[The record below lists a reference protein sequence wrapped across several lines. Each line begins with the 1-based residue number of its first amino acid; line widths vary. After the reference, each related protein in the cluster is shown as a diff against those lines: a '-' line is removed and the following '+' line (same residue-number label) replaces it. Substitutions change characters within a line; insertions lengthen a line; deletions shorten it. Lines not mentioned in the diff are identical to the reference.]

1 MRRNKT
7 ITIGEAL
14 ADLIREYK
22 LAPGLKEASVINI
35 WEGLTGKVIA
45 ARTRKIYVRDGVMH
59 IYLTSPVVKNEL
71 MMLRE
76 SLRSQINS
84 KAGEEV
90 VREIVIH

>member
-7 ITIGEAL
+7 LTLKEVL
-14 ADLIREYK
+14 NDLIREYRIGPK
-22 LAPGLKEASVINI
+22 LREASIINI
-35 WEGLTGKVIA
+35 WDEVTGKAISS
-45 ARTRKIYVRDGVMH
+45 RTSKIYIRDGVLH
-59 IYLTSPVVKNEL
+59 VFLTSSVVKNEL

-76 SLRSQINS
+76 ELREQLNM

>member
-22 LAPGLKEASVINI
+22 LAPRLKEASVINI

-45 ARTRKIYVRDGVMH
+45 ARTKKIYIRDGILH
-59 IYLTSPVVKNEL
+59 IYLNSPVVRNEL

-76 SLRSQINS
+76 SLRSQVNS

>member
-22 LAPGLKEASVINI
+22 LATGLKEASVINI

-45 ARTRKIYVRDGVMH
+45 ARTKRIYVRDGVMH
-59 IYLTSPVVKNEL
+59 IYLTSPVVRNEL

-76 SLRSQINS
+76 SLRNQINS

>member
-14 ADLIREYK
+14 ADLVREYN
-22 LAPGLKEASVINI
+22 LAPGLREASVINI

-45 ARTRKIYVRDGVMH
+45 ARTKKIYIKDGIMH
-59 IYLTSPVVKNEL
+59 IYLTSPVVRNEL
-71 MMLRE
+71 LMLRE
-76 SLRSQINS
+76 TLRSQLNS

>member
-45 ARTRKIYVRDGVMH
+45 TRTKKIYIKDGIMH

-76 SLRSQINS
+76 SLRTQLNS
-84 KAGEEV
+84 RAGEEII
-90 VREIVIH
+90 REIVIH

>member
-45 ARTRKIYVRDGVMH
+45 ARTKKIYVRDGVMH

>member
-45 ARTRKIYVRDGVMH
+45 ARTKKIYVRDGVMH
-59 IYLTSPVVKNEL
+59 IYLTSPVVRNEL

-76 SLRSQINS
+76 SLRTQVNS